1 MGQGLRQL
9 LVGLRNRSIVVQRF
23 VARQAELPRP
33 KPHQSLGLLDPPY
46 IWWAPCA
53 STSGPFPRPVS
64 PCQGYSRRLTTLT
77 PGLGCASVAD
87 CPQNGEYVLGLVLF
101 RWSRR
106 LGEPKAQAFTQ
117 RKGNALGKRVMS
129 RYFSVGPTGQ
139 PFAGGTCWPVGP
151 MHLHNCAPLPRA
163 LPSLLHTRR
172 AGRRSIG
179 AFTPLSAI
187 PTRSNLP
194 STKEAQIDRG
204 VHAPFRRRRCSAR
217 RLRRVCD
224 PRSPRICG
232 FLPVTPVYRRPARR
246 AGGRPV
252 NGPDNGASSNT

>member
-1 MGQGLRQL
+1 M
-9 LVGLRNRSIVVQRF
+9 
-23 VARQAELPRP
+23 VAHARP
-33 KPHQSLGLLDPPY
+33 GIRAVS
-46 IWWAPCA
+46 
-53 STSGPFPRPVS
+53 RPVS

-172 AGRRSIG
+172 AGRESIG

-194 STKEAQIDRG
+194 STKSGRSIGAFTPLSAAGGVRPGVYAGFAIRG
-204 VHAPFRRRRCSAR
+204 HPEFAVFSLSRPFTG
-217 RLRRVCD
+217 V
-224 PRSPRICG
+224 
-232 FLPVTPVYRRPARR
+232 LPVGL
-246 AGGRPV
+246 AGGP
-252 NGPDNGASSNT
+252 